1 MFICSTLSFPMVSKF
16 HGLMEFRI
24 FVFAEVKDVVHPVL
38 YLLSDKSDM
47 ISGITMPVDGGALAN

>member
-1 MFICSTLSFPMVSKF
+1 MGEPSQTNPLITLT
-16 HGLMEFRI
+16 
-24 FVFAEVKDVVHPVL
+24 VL